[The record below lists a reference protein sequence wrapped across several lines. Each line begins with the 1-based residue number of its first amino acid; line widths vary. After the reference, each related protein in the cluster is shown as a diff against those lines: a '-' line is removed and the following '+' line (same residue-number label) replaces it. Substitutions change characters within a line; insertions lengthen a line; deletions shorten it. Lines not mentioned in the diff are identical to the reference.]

1 MKITATIE
9 ADNSAKADLLI
20 PDPPVASG
28 LEILSYATNIATTGN
43 NTESN
48 RQDRS

>member
-9 ADNSAKADLLI
+9 AENSAKADLLI

-28 LEILSYATNIATTGN
+28 LEILSHATITATTGN
-43 NTESN
+43 NSEGN